1 MNTHESH
8 HLSSELLQ
16 AMAEGE
22 LDAARMEAAQAH
34 LAGCGRCRG
43 ELEGWQ
49 LLFSELEELPDLGPT
64 PGFAE
69 RVLAEVEVRPPLSQR
84 MGDRIRALVPGRKVG
99 AGVRHLSTDGIHDY
113 LDRRLAARVRIRV
126 DAHLAECP
134 GCRDEVE
141 AWAPVFQGLG
151 ALPRLSPAPGFA
163 DAVMTRVPV
172 AAIARAYQTPEESWT
187 SRLAG
192 VASRA
197 VPRSRKGWAVA
208 GGLVAAPAAAMVAG
222 VVAVLVHPLLS
233 FGGLLTFARWQMAGA
248 VGAGWSRALEFL
260 GSSPVMLQAWEVVGA
275 LLQAP
280 AAAAFGLAALW
291 ASVLASAWVLYRHVI
306 APSFSR
312 ESHAKASS

>member
-1 MNTHESH
+1 MNTHEPH

-49 LLFSELEELPDLGPT
+49 LLFSGLEELPDLGPT

-69 RVLAEVEVRPPLSQR
+69 RVLAQVELRPSLAQR
-84 MGDRIRALVPGRKVG
+84 MGDRIRALAPGRKAVG
-99 AGVRHLSTDGIHDY
+99 GVRHLSTDGIHDY
-113 LDRRLAARVRIRV
+113 LDHRLAARVRVRV
-126 DAHLAECP
+126 DTHLAACDD
-134 GCRDEVE
+134 CRDEVE
-141 AWAPVFQGLG
+141 AWAPVFQGLQ
-151 ALPRLSPAPGFA
+151 ALPHHAPASGFA
-163 DAVMTRVPV
+163 DAVMARVPV
-172 AAIARAYQTPEESWT
+172 AAIARAYQTPEESWG

-192 VASRA
+192 AASRA
-197 VPRSRKGWAVA
+197 IPRTRKGWAMA
-208 GGLVAAPAAAMVAG
+208 GGLVAAPAAAMVA
-222 VVAVLVHPLLS
+222 VVAAVLVHPLLT

-248 VGAGWSRALEFL
+248 MGAGWSRAVEFL
-260 GSSPVMLQAWEVVGA
+260 GGSPVVLQAWEVVAA

-280 AAAAFGLAALW
+280 AAAAFGLGALW
-291 ASVLASAWVLYRHVI
+291 ASVLGSVWVLYRHVI